1 MPKKIQ
7 IEPLEVTGLA
17 DYHCHCDYSV
27 DATGSINEYCE
38 AALQRNLAELCFT
51 THYDANPA
59 SVDSSANLIS
69 VKGEKLR
76 ATIENLAE
84 YVKDVERAHAKYYP
98 MGLYVRLGLEF
109 GWYSGCEEE
118 VSKLKRAYDFEYM
131 LCGIH
136 ELGDICFCCSH
147 SYEECFGRYSLE
159 EMAAEYFAEGKK
171 AARTGLFDTIAHL
184 DYYKKYGEKYYG
196 KQVHEA
202 HRPQLRELFEALK
215 ESGTAI
221 EINTAAAR
229 KGFSSYYP
237 QVEIVNA
244 ARRSGV
250 EVIHLGSD
258 AHAPEHVGYDF
269 DAAEA
274 QLPQIAGGCDD

>member
-1 MPKKIQ
+1 MQ
-7 IEPLEVTGLA
+7 LEPLEVSGLA

-27 DATGSINEYCE
+27 DAAGSIGEYCE

-51 THYDANPA
+51 THYDANPRSA
-59 SVDSSANLIS
+59 DASANFIS
-69 VKGEKLR
+69 VKGEKLPAR
-76 ATIENLAE
+76 TENLAE
-84 YVKDVERAHAKYYP
+84 YVKDVENAHARYYP

-109 GWYSGCEEE
+109 GWYPGCEEE
-118 VSKLKRAYDFEYM
+118 VRKLRKLYDFEYM

-136 ELGDICFCCSH
+136 ELGSVCFCCSH
-147 SYEECFGRYSLE
+147 SYESCFERYTVE
-159 EMAAEYFAEGKK
+159 AMASEYFSEAKR
-171 AARTGLFDTIAHL
+171 AAQTGLFDTLAHL
-184 DYYKKYGEKYYG
+184 DYYKKYGEKFYG
-196 KQVHEA
+196 KSVSDA
-202 HRPQLRELFEALK
+202 HRPHLNELFAALK
-215 ESGTAI
+215 ESGTAL

-237 QVEIVNA
+237 QVGIINA
-244 ARRSGV
+244 ARRAGV
-250 EVIHLGSD
+250 DVIHLGSD